1 MAGFEPRLIPDGLHP
16 AIKPPGKRRAI
27 GVGPEVGMGVAPS
40 VGPLGPDVVK
50 APRCEQCTEVEDALA
65 TALAPRA
72 DDQGVCHCRAWTLSM
87 STLALA
93 KEMSECQWVIRVF
106 RLISFQLWRE

>member
-40 VGPLGPDVVK
+40 VGPLGPDVV
-50 APRCEQCTEVEDALA
+50 QSAL
-65 TALAPRA
+65 
-72 DDQGVCHCRAWTLSM
+72 M
-87 STLALA
+87 
-93 KEMSECQWVIRVF
+93 
-106 RLISFQLWRE
+106 